1 MTETQV
7 LVINADLPDIDH
19 PLAIGPEPEMFKL
32 AQHNY
37 KSGEWSF
44 PVRLVK
50 PETKPWDDAT
60 YLASM
65 KQDPKQGER
74 EDIKAIRQAHKH
86 GKHTLRE
93 LADST
98 AIELNRV
105 KDLVHKYSLPLTND
119 YWRAEKY
126 NDPDEVIAYQTLARL
141 CKRIDAPEFSIRQ
154 ASISNGIV
162 NGYYISRVPKV

>member
-1 MTETQV
+1 MYAVKTIDQRHKV
-7 LVINADLPDIDH
+7 LATGD
-19 PLAIGPEPEMFKL
+19 EPELHRML
-32 AQHNY
+32 LERRQH
-37 KSGEWSF
+37 GEWQF
-44 PVRLVK
+44 PVVIEK
-50 PETKPWDDAT
+50 ETAKPWDDAA

-65 KQDPKQGER
+65 KQDSKQGER
-74 EDIKAIRQAHKH
+74 EDVRSIRQAHKH

-105 KDLVHKYSLPLTND
+105 KDLVHKYSLPLIND

-126 NDPDEVIAYQTLARL
+126 NNPDEVIAYQTLARL
-141 CKRIDAPEFSIRQ
+141 CEKIDAPEFSIRQ
-154 ASISNGIV
+154 ASMSNGIV

>member
-1 MTETQV
+1 M
-7 LVINADLPDIDH
+7 
-19 PLAIGPEPEMFKL
+19 LATGDEPELHRML
-32 AQHNY
+32 LERHQH
-37 KSGEWSF
+37 GEWQF
-44 PVRLVK
+44 PVVIEK
-50 PETKPWDDAT
+50 ETAKPWDDAA

-65 KQDPKQGER
+65 KIDSKQGER

-126 NDPDEVIAYQTLARL
+126 NNPDEVIAYQTLARL

-154 ASISNGIV
+154 ASTSNGIV

>member
-1 MTETQV
+1 M
-7 LVINADLPDIDH
+7 
-19 PLAIGPEPEMFKL
+19 LATGDEPELHRML
-32 AQHNY
+32 LERRQH
-37 KSGEWSF
+37 GEWQF
-44 PVRLVK
+44 PVVIEK
-50 PETKPWDDAT
+50 ETAKPWDDAA

-98 AIELNRV
+98 AMELNRV
-105 KDLVHKYSLPLTND
+105 KDLAHKYSLPLTND

-126 NDPDEVIAYQTLARL
+126 NNPDEVIAYQTLARL
-141 CKRIDAPEFSIRQ
+141 CKRIGAPEFSIRQ
-154 ASISNGIV
+154 ASMSNGIV
-162 NGYYISRVPKV
+162 NGYYISRVPKA

>member
-1 MTETQV
+1 MYAIKTFNDEHRV
-7 LVINADLPDIDH
+7 LATGD
-19 PLAIGPEPEMFKL
+19 EPELHRML
-32 AQHNY
+32 LERRQH
-37 KSGEWSF
+37 GEWQF
-44 PVRLVK
+44 PVVIEK
-50 PETKPWDDAT
+50 ETAKPWDDAA

-65 KQDPKQGER
+65 KIDSKQGER

-98 AIELNRV
+98 ARELNWV

-126 NDPDEVIAYQTLARL
+126 NNPDEVIAYQALARL
-141 CKRIDAPEFSIRQ
+141 CKRIGAPEFSIRQ
-154 ASISNGIV
+154 ASMSNGIV

>member
-1 MTETQV
+1 M
-7 LVINADLPDIDH
+7 
-19 PLAIGPEPEMFKL
+19 LATGDEPELHRML
-32 AQHNY
+32 MERRQH
-37 KSGEWSF
+37 GEWQF
-44 PVRLVK
+44 PVVIEK
-50 PETKPWDDAT
+50 ETAKPWDDAA

-65 KQDPKQGER
+65 KIDSKQGER
-74 EDIKAIRQAHKH
+74 EDVRAIRQAHKH

-126 NDPDEVIAYQTLARL
+126 NNPDEVIAYQTLARL
-141 CKRIDAPEFSIRQ
+141 CKRIGAPEFSIRQ
-154 ASISNGIV
+154 ASMSNGIV

>member
-1 MTETQV
+1 M
-7 LVINADLPDIDH
+7 
-19 PLAIGPEPEMFKL
+19 LAAGDEPELHRML
-32 AQHNY
+32 LERRQH
-37 KSGEWSF
+37 GEWQF
-44 PVRLVK
+44 PVVIEK
-50 PETKPWDDAT
+50 EKAKPWDDAA

-65 KQDPKQGER
+65 KIDSKQGER
-74 EDIKAIRQAHKH
+74 EDVRAIRQAHKH

-98 AIELNRV
+98 AIEFNRV

-126 NDPDEVIAYQTLARL
+126 NNPDEVIAYQTLARL
-141 CKRIDAPEFSIRQ
+141 CEKIDAPEFSIRQ
-154 ASISNGIV
+154 ASMSNGIV

>member
-1 MTETQV
+1 MYAIKTFDEEHRV
-7 LVINADLPDIDH
+7 LATGD
-19 PLAIGPEPEMFKL
+19 EPELHRML
-32 AQHNY
+32 LGRRQH
-37 KSGEWSF
+37 GEWQF
-44 PVRLVK
+44 PVVIEK
-50 PETKPWDDAT
+50 GTKATPWDDAA

-65 KQDPKQGER
+65 KIDSKQGER
-74 EDIKAIRQAHKH
+74 EDVRAIRQAHKH

-126 NDPDEVIAYQTLARL
+126 NNPDEVIAYQTLARL

-154 ASISNGIV
+154 ASMSNGIV

>member
-1 MTETQV
+1 MYAIKTIDQRHKV
-7 LVINADLPDIDH
+7 LATGD
-19 PLAIGPEPEMFKL
+19 EPELHRML
-32 AQHNY
+32 LERRQH
-37 KSGEWSF
+37 GEWQF
-44 PVRLVK
+44 QVVIEK
-50 PETKPWDDAT
+50 ETAKPWDDAA

-65 KQDPKQGER
+65 KQDSKQGER

-98 AIELNRV
+98 AMELNRV

-126 NDPDEVIAYQTLARL
+126 NNPDEVIAYQTLARL
-141 CKRIDAPEFSIRQ
+141 CERIDAPEFSIRQ
-154 ASISNGIV
+154 ASMSNGVV

>member
-1 MTETQV
+1 M
-7 LVINADLPDIDH
+7 
-19 PLAIGPEPEMFKL
+19 LATGDEPELHRML
-32 AQHNY
+32 LERRQH
-37 KSGEWSF
+37 GEWQF
-44 PVRLVK
+44 PVVIEK
-50 PETKPWDDAT
+50 EKAKPWDDAA

-65 KQDPKQGER
+65 KIDSKQGER

-98 AIELNRV
+98 AMELNRV

-126 NDPDEVIAYQTLARL
+126 NNPDEVIAYQTLARL
-141 CKRIDAPEFSIRQ
+141 CKRIGAPEFSIRQ
-154 ASISNGIV
+154 ASMSNGIV

>member
-1 MTETQV
+1 MYAVKTFDGDHRV
-7 LVINADLPDIDH
+7 LATGD
-19 PLAIGPEPEMFKL
+19 EPELHRML
-32 AQHNY
+32 LERRQH
-37 KSGEWSF
+37 GEWQF
-44 PVRLVK
+44 PVVI
-50 PETKPWDDAT
+50 EEEAAKPWDDAA

-65 KQDPKQGER
+65 KQDSKQGER

-86 GKHTLRE
+86 GQHTLRE

-126 NDPDEVIAYQTLARL
+126 NNPDEVIAYQTLARL

-154 ASISNGIV
+154 ASMSNGIV

>member
-1 MTETQV
+1 MYAVKTIDQRHKV
-7 LVINADLPDIDH
+7 LAT
-19 PLAIGPEPEMFKL
+19 GSEPELHRLVLSKY
-32 AQHNY
+32 QH
-37 KSGEWSF
+37 GEWQF
-44 PVRLVK
+44 PVVI
-50 PETKPWDDAT
+50 EEEAAKPWDDAA

-126 NDPDEVIAYQTLARL
+126 NNPDEVIAYQTLTRL

-154 ASISNGIV
+154 ASMSNGIV

>member
-7 LVINADLPDIDH
+7 LVINADRPDIDH
-19 PLAIGPEPEMFKL
+19 PLAMGPEPEMFKL
-32 AQHNY
+32 TQHNY

-50 PETKPWDDAT
+50 PETKPWDDVA
-60 YLASM
+60 YLANM

-126 NDPDEVIAYQTLARL
+126 NNPDEVIAYQTLARL

-154 ASISNGIV
+154 ASMSNGIV
-162 NGYYISRVPKV
+162 NGYCISRVPKV

>member
-1 MTETQV
+1 MYAIKTFDEEHRV
-7 LVINADLPDIDH
+7 LATGD
-19 PLAIGPEPEMFKL
+19 EPELHRML
-32 AQHNY
+32 LERHQH
-37 KSGEWSF
+37 GEWQF
-44 PVRLVK
+44 PVVIEK
-50 PETKPWDDAT
+50 ETAKPWDDAA

-65 KQDPKQGER
+65 KIDSKQGER

-126 NDPDEVIAYQTLARL
+126 NNPDEVIAYQTLARL

-154 ASISNGIV
+154 ASTSNGIV

>member
-1 MTETQV
+1 M
-7 LVINADLPDIDH
+7 
-19 PLAIGPEPEMFKL
+19 LATGDEPELHRML
-32 AQHNY
+32 LERRQH
-37 KSGEWSF
+37 GEWQF
-44 PVRLVK
+44 PVVIEK
-50 PETKPWDDAT
+50 EKAKPWDDAA

-65 KQDPKQGER
+65 KIESKQGER

-126 NDPDEVIAYQTLARL
+126 NNPDEVIAYQTLARL
-141 CKRIDAPEFSIRQ
+141 CERIDAPEFSIRQ
-154 ASISNGIV
+154 ASMSNGIV

>member
-7 LVINADLPDIDH
+7 LVINADRPDIDH

-32 AQHNY
+32 TQHNY

-50 PETKPWDDAT
+50 PGTKQWDDAT

-105 KDLVHKYSLPLTND
+105 KDLVHKYSLPLNNG

-126 NDPDEVIAYQTLARL
+126 NNPDEVIAYQTLARL
-141 CKRIDAPEFSIRQ
+141 CNRIDAPEFSIRQ
-154 ASISNGIV
+154 ASMSNGIV
-162 NGYYISRVPKV
+162 NGYYISRVPKL

>member
-37 KSGEWSF
+37 KSGEWPF

-50 PETKPWDDAT
+50 PGTKPWDDAT

-86 GKHTLRE
+86 GKHSLRQISE
-93 LADST
+93 ST
-98 AIELNRV
+98 SIELKRV

-126 NDPDEVIAYQTLARL
+126 NNPDEVIAYQTLARL
-141 CKRIDAPEFSIRQ
+141 CKRIDVPEFSIRQ
-154 ASISNGIV
+154 ASMSNGVV

>member
-1 MTETQV
+1 M
-7 LVINADLPDIDH
+7 
-19 PLAIGPEPEMFKL
+19 LATGDEPELHRML
-32 AQHNY
+32 LERRQH
-37 KSGEWSF
+37 GEWQF
-44 PVRLVK
+44 PVVIEK
-50 PETKPWDDAT
+50 ETAKPWDDAA

-65 KQDPKQGER
+65 KIDSKQGER

-98 AIELNRV
+98 AMELNRV

-126 NDPDEVIAYQTLARL
+126 NNPDEVIAYQTLARL
-141 CKRIDAPEFSIRQ
+141 CERIDAPEFSIRQ
-154 ASISNGIV
+154 ASMSNGIV

>member
-1 MTETQV
+1 M
-7 LVINADLPDIDH
+7 
-19 PLAIGPEPEMFKL
+19 LATGDEPELHRML
-32 AQHNY
+32 LERRQH
-37 KSGEWSF
+37 GEWQF
-44 PVRLVK
+44 PVVIEK
-50 PETKPWDDAT
+50 ETAKPWDDAA

-65 KQDPKQGER
+65 KIDSKQGER
-74 EDIKAIRQAHKH
+74 EDVKAIRQAHKH

-98 AIELNRV
+98 AMELNRV

-126 NDPDEVIAYQTLARL
+126 NNPDEVIAYQTLARL
-141 CKRIDAPEFSIRQ
+141 CERIDAPEFSIRQ
-154 ASISNGIV
+154 ASMSNGIV

>member
-1 MTETQV
+1 MYAIKTFDDRV
-7 LVINADLPDIDH
+7 LATGD
-19 PLAIGPEPEMFKL
+19 EPELHRML
-32 AQHNY
+32 LERRQH
-37 KSGEWSF
+37 GEWQF
-44 PVRLVK
+44 PVVIEK
-50 PETKPWDDAT
+50 ETAKPWDDAA

-65 KQDPKQGER
+65 KIDSKQGER
-74 EDIKAIRQAHKH
+74 EDVRAIRQAHKH

-98 AIELNRV
+98 AMELNRV

-126 NDPDEVIAYQTLARL
+126 NNPDEVITYQTLARL
-141 CKRIDAPEFSIRQ
+141 CKRIGAPEFSIRQ
-154 ASISNGIV
+154 ASMSNGIV

>member
-1 MTETQV
+1 MYAIKTFDEEHRV
-7 LVINADLPDIDH
+7 LATGD
-19 PLAIGPEPEMFKL
+19 EPELHRML
-32 AQHNY
+32 LERRQH
-37 KSGEWSF
+37 GEWQF
-44 PVRLVK
+44 PVVIEK
-50 PETKPWDDAT
+50 ETAKPWDDAA

-65 KQDPKQGER
+65 KIDSKQGER
-74 EDIKAIRQAHKH
+74 EDVRAIRQAHKH

-98 AIELNRV
+98 AMELNRV

-126 NDPDEVIAYQTLARL
+126 NNPDEVIAYQTLARL
-141 CKRIDAPEFSIRQ
+141 CKRIGAPEFSIRQ
-154 ASISNGIV
+154 ASMSNGIV

>member
-1 MTETQV
+1 M
-7 LVINADLPDIDH
+7 
-19 PLAIGPEPEMFKL
+19 LATGDEPELHRML
-32 AQHNY
+32 LERRQH
-37 KSGEWSF
+37 GEWQF
-44 PVRLVK
+44 PVVIEK
-50 PETKPWDDAT
+50 EKAKPWDDAA

-65 KQDPKQGER
+65 KIDSKQGER

-98 AIELNRV
+98 AMELNRV

-126 NDPDEVIAYQTLARL
+126 NNPDEVIAYQTLARL

-154 ASISNGIV
+154 ASMSNGIV

>member
-7 LVINADLPDIDH
+7 LVINANLPDIDH
-19 PLAIGPEPEMFKL
+19 PLAMGPEPEMLKL
-32 AQHNY
+32 TQHNY
-37 KSGEWSF
+37 KSGEWPF

-50 PETKPWDDAT
+50 PGTKVSSDAA

-105 KDLVHKYSLPLTND
+105 KDLAHKYSLPLTND

-126 NDPDEVIAYQTLARL
+126 NNPDEVIAYQTLARL
-141 CKRIDAPEFSIRQ
+141 CERIDAPELSIRQ
-154 ASISNGIV
+154 ASMSNGIV
-162 NGYYISRVPKV
+162 NGYYISRVPKL

>member
-1 MTETQV
+1 MYAIKTFDDRV
-7 LVINADLPDIDH
+7 LATGD
-19 PLAIGPEPEMFKL
+19 EPELHRML
-32 AQHNY
+32 LERRQH
-37 KSGEWSF
+37 GEWQF
-44 PVRLVK
+44 PVVIEK
-50 PETKPWDDAT
+50 ETAKPWDDAA

-65 KQDPKQGER
+65 KIDSKQGER
-74 EDIKAIRQAHKH
+74 EDVRAIRQAHKH

-98 AIELNRV
+98 AMELNRV

-126 NDPDEVIAYQTLARL
+126 NNPDEVIAYQTLARL
-141 CKRIDAPEFSIRQ
+141 CKRIGAPEFSIRQ
-154 ASISNGIV
+154 ASMSNGIV

>member
-1 MTETQV
+1 M
-7 LVINADLPDIDH
+7 
-19 PLAIGPEPEMFKL
+19 LATGDEPELHRML
-32 AQHNY
+32 LERRQH
-37 KSGEWSF
+37 GEWQF
-44 PVRLVK
+44 PVVIEK
-50 PETKPWDDAT
+50 ETAKPWDDAA

-65 KQDPKQGER
+65 KIDSKQGER
-74 EDIKAIRQAHKH
+74 EDVRAIRQAHKH

-126 NDPDEVIAYQTLARL
+126 NNPDEVIAYQTLARL
-141 CKRIDAPEFSIRQ
+141 CERIDAPEFSVRQ
-154 ASISNGIV
+154 ASMSNGIV
-162 NGYYISRVPKV
+162 SGYYISRVPKV

>member
-1 MTETQV
+1 M
-7 LVINADLPDIDH
+7 
-19 PLAIGPEPEMFKL
+19 LATGDEPELHRML
-32 AQHNY
+32 LERRQR
-37 KSGEWSF
+37 GEWQF
-44 PVRLVK
+44 PVVIEK
-50 PETKPWDDAT
+50 EKDKPWDDAA

-65 KQDPKQGER
+65 KIDPKQGER
-74 EDIKAIRQAHKH
+74 EDVRAIRQAHKH

-98 AIELNRV
+98 AMELNRV

-126 NDPDEVIAYQTLARL
+126 NNPDEVIAYQTLARL
-141 CKRIDAPEFSIRQ
+141 CERIDAPEFSIRQ
-154 ASISNGIV
+154 ASMSNGIV

>member
-1 MTETQV
+1 MYAIKTFDEEHRV
-7 LVINADLPDIDH
+7 LATGD
-19 PLAIGPEPEMFKL
+19 EPELNRML
-32 AQHNY
+32 MERRQR
-37 KSGEWSF
+37 GEWQF
-44 PVRLVK
+44 PVVIEK
-50 PETKPWDDAT
+50 ETAKPWDDAA
-60 YLASM
+60 YLSSM
-65 KQDPKQGER
+65 KIDSKQGER
-74 EDIKAIRQAHKH
+74 EDVRAIRQAHKH

-98 AIELNRV
+98 AMELNRV

-141 CKRIDAPEFSIRQ
+141 CEKIDAPEFSIRQ
-154 ASISNGIV
+154 ASMSNGVV

>member
-1 MTETQV
+1 MYAVKTIDQRHKV
-7 LVINADLPDIDH
+7 LATGD
-19 PLAIGPEPEMFKL
+19 EPELHRML
-32 AQHNY
+32 LERRQH
-37 KSGEWSF
+37 GEWQF
-44 PVRLVK
+44 PVVIEK
-50 PETKPWDDAT
+50 ETAKPWDDVA

-65 KQDPKQGER
+65 KIDSKQGER
-74 EDIKAIRQAHKH
+74 EDIRAIRQAHKH

-126 NDPDEVIAYQTLARL
+126 NNPDEVIAYQTLARL

-154 ASISNGIV
+154 ASMSNGIV

>member
-1 MTETQV
+1 MYAIKTFDEEHRV
-7 LVINADLPDIDH
+7 LATGD
-19 PLAIGPEPEMFKL
+19 EPELHRML
-32 AQHNY
+32 LESRQH
-37 KSGEWSF
+37 GEWQF
-44 PVRLVK
+44 PIVIEK
-50 PETKPWDDAT
+50 EKAKPWDDAA

-65 KQDPKQGER
+65 KIDSKQGER

-98 AIELNRV
+98 AIEFNRV

-126 NDPDEVIAYQTLARL
+126 NNPDEVIAYQTLARL
-141 CKRIDAPEFSIRQ
+141 CKRIGAPEFSIRQ
-154 ASISNGIV
+154 ASMSNGIV